1 MSDYVQP
8 INLFLSTLAF
18 MLIAQWYVIPALNR
32 MNQKDALQPLLLLH
46 SFRHIGLMFLAIG
59 AVKYELP
66 TAFAVPAALGDL
78 TASLLAF
85 LALISIRLRW
95 SWAIFIV
102 WIFNI
107 EGTLDLFN
115 AVFLG
120 IVSDAWNGMGA
131 TFWIP
136 SVIVP
141 ALLVT
146 HYIVFLILLRPAN
159 NQDLEEAQGSDET
172 FS

>member
-1 MSDYVQP
+1 MSNYIQP
-8 INLFLSTLAF
+8 VNLFLSTLSF
-18 MLIAQWYVIPALNR
+18 MLIAQWYVIPTLNR
-32 MNQKDALQPLLLLH
+32 MTKKEALQPLLLLH

-66 TAFAVPAALGDL
+66 TTFSVPAGLGDL

-85 LALISIRLRW
+85 LGLAFIRFNW
-95 SWAIFIV
+95 SFAIPIV
-102 WIFNI
+102 WLFNI

-115 AVFLG
+115 AVFRG
-120 IVSDAWNGMGA
+120 VINNAWNGMGA

-136 SVIVP
+136 SIIVP

-146 HYIVFLILLRPAN
+146 HYIVFLILLRPII
-159 NQDLEEAQGSDET
+159 DRPSDKAGGT
-172 FS
+172 KA

>member
-1 MSDYVQP
+1 MSDYIQP
-8 INLFLSTLAF
+8 INLFLSTLSF
-18 MLIAQWYVIPALNR
+18 MLIAQWYVIPALKGMTR
-32 MNQKDALQPLLLLH
+32 EEALQPLLLLH

-66 TAFAVPAALGDL
+66 TTFSVPASLGDL

-85 LALISIRLRW
+85 LALVLIRLRW
-95 SWAIFIV
+95 SFAMPIV
-102 WIFNI
+102 WLFNI

-115 AVFLG
+115 AVFRG
-120 IVSDAWNGMGA
+120 VINDAWNGMGA

-159 NQDLEEAQGSDET
+159 NKELENIS
-172 FS
+172 

>member
-1 MSDYVQP
+1 MINDYIQP
-8 INLFLSTLAF
+8 INLFFSTLAF

-32 MNQKDALQPLLLLH
+32 MSKKDALQPLLLLH

-66 TAFAVPAALGDL
+66 HAFAVPAAFGDL

-85 LALISIRLRW
+85 LALAFIRLNW
-95 SWAIFIV
+95 KPAILLV

-120 IVSDAWNGMGA
+120 IIHNAWDGMGA

-146 HYIVFLILLRPAN
+146 HYIVFILLLRPADN
-159 NQDLEEAQGSDET
+159 KDCKTISN
-172 FS
+172 

>member
-1 MSDYVQP
+1 MSDYIQP
-8 INLFLSTLAF
+8 TNLFLSTLAF
-18 MLIAQWYVIPALNR
+18 MLIAQWYVIPALKR
-32 MNQKDALQPLLLLH
+32 MPRAEALQPLLLLH

-66 TAFAVPAALGDL
+66 TAFSVPAALGDL
-78 TASLLAF
+78 IASLLAF
-85 LALISIRLRW
+85 LALAFIRLNW
-95 SWAIFIV
+95 KPAILIV

-115 AVFLG
+115 AVFRG
-120 IVSDAWNGMGA
+120 IINDAWNGMGA

-159 NQDLEEAQGSDET
+159 NKTSKKAIARL
-172 FS
+172 

>member
-1 MSDYVQP
+1 MSDYIQP
-8 INLFLSTLAF
+8 VNLFLSTLAF

-32 MNQKDALQPLLLLH
+32 MTRYEALQPLLLLH

-66 TAFAVPAALGDL
+66 NAFAVPAALGDL
-78 TASLLAF
+78 IASLLAF
-85 LALISIRLRW
+85 LALLLIRLRW
-95 SWAIFIV
+95 QPAILFV

-115 AVFLG
+115 AISQG
-120 IVSDAWNGMGA
+120 IIHDAWNGMGA

-146 HYIVFLILLRPAN
+146 HYIIFLILLRSNKKQEIEDAS
-159 NQDLEEAQGSDET
+159 QGK
-172 FS
+172 

>member
-1 MSDYVQP
+1 MNDYVQP

-18 MLIAQWYVIPALNR
+18 SLIAKWYIIPALNK
-32 MNQKDALQPLLLLH
+32 MQKEEALQPLLLLH
-46 SFRHIGLMFLAIG
+46 SFRHIGLMFVAIG

-66 TAFAVPAALGDL
+66 MGFAQPAAWGDL

-85 LALISIRLRW
+85 LALAFIRLNW
-95 SWAIFIV
+95 KGSILIV
-102 WIFNI
+102 WLFNI

-115 AVFLG
+115 AVIRG
-120 IVSDAWNGMGA
+120 IINEAWNGMGA

-146 HYIVFLILLRPAN
+146 HYIIFVILLCSA
-159 NQDLEEAQGSDET
+159 
-172 FS
+172 

>member
-1 MSDYVQP
+1 MSNYIQP
-8 INLFLSTLAF
+8 INLFLSTLSF
-18 MLIAQWYVIPALNR
+18 MLIAQWYVIPALKR
-32 MNQKDALQPLLLLH
+32 MTREEALQPLLLLH

-66 TAFAVPAALGDL
+66 TAFSVPAGLGDL

-85 LALISIRLRW
+85 LALVLIRLRW
-95 SWAIFIV
+95 SFAMPVV
-102 WIFNI
+102 WLFNI

-115 AVFLG
+115 AVFRG
-120 IVSDAWNGMGA
+120 VINDAWNGMGA

-159 NQDLEEAQGSDET
+159 NKELENIS
-172 FS
+172 

>member
-1 MSDYVQP
+1 MSNYIQP
-8 INLFLSTLAF
+8 VNLFLSTLSF
-18 MLIAQWYVIPALNR
+18 MLIAQWYVIPVLNR
-32 MNQKDALQPLLLLH
+32 MTKKEALQPLLLLH

-66 TAFAVPAALGDL
+66 TAFSVPAGLGDL

-85 LALISIRLRW
+85 WGLAFIRYNW
-95 SWAIFIV
+95 SFAIPIV
-102 WIFNI
+102 WLFNI
-107 EGTLDLFN
+107 EGTVDLFN
-115 AVFLG
+115 AVYRG
-120 IVSDAWNGMGA
+120 VMNDAWNGMGA

-146 HYIVFLILLRPAN
+146 HYMVFLMLLRPVN
-159 NQDLEEAQGSDET
+159 DNESEKS
-172 FS
+172 S

>member
-18 MLIAQWYVIPALNR
+18 MLIAQWYIIPTLNR
-32 MNQKDALQPLLLLH
+32 MTREEALQPLLLLH
-46 SFRHIGLMFLAIG
+46 SFRHIGLMFLAVG

-85 LALISIRLRW
+85 LALALIRLRW
-95 SWAIFIV
+95 TPAILIV
-102 WIFNI
+102 WLFNI
-107 EGTLDLFN
+107 EGTVDLFN
-115 AVFLG
+115 AVFQG
-120 IVSDAWNGMGA
+120 IMNNAWDGMGA

-146 HYIVFLILLRPAN
+146 HYIIFLILLRSTNKQHTEDA
-159 NQDLEEAQGSDET
+159 
-172 FS
+172 

>member
-1 MSDYVQP
+1 MSDYIQP
-8 INLFLSTLAF
+8 VNLFLSTLAF
-18 MLIAQWYVIPALNR
+18 MLIAQWYVIPALKR
-32 MNQKDALQPLLLLH
+32 MTREEALQPLLLLH

-66 TAFAVPAALGDL
+66 TAFAVPAAFGDL

-85 LALISIRLRW
+85 LALVFIRLHW
-95 SWAIFIV
+95 TPAILIV
-102 WIFNI
+102 WLFNI

-120 IVSDAWNGMGA
+120 IIHDAWDGMGA

-159 NQDLEEAQGSDET
+159 DKDLENI
-172 FS
+172 

>member
-1 MSDYVQP
+1 MSDYIQP
-8 INLFLSTLAF
+8 VNLFLSTLSF
-18 MLIAQWYVIPALNR
+18 ILIAQWYIIPALKG
-32 MNQKDALQPLLLLH
+32 MTKEEALQPLLLLH

-66 TAFAVPAALGDL
+66 TAFSVPAGFGDL
-78 TASLLAF
+78 IASLLAF
-85 LALISIRLRW
+85 LALVLIRLRW
-95 SWAIFIV
+95 SFAMPMV
-102 WIFNI
+102 WLFNI

-120 IVSDAWNGMGA
+120 VINDAWNGMGA

-159 NQDLEEAQGSDET
+159 NKESKYI
-172 FS
+172 S

>member
-1 MSDYVQP
+1 MSNYIQP
-8 INLFLSTLAF
+8 FNLFLSTLSF
-18 MLIAQWYVIPALNR
+18 VLIAQWYLIPALKR
-32 MNQKDALQPLLLLH
+32 MKREQALQPLLLLH

-66 TAFAVPAALGDL
+66 TAFSVPAAFGDL
-78 TASLLAF
+78 IASLLAF

-95 SWAIFIV
+95 SWAILIV

-115 AVFLG
+115 AVFRG
-120 IVSDAWNGMGA
+120 VINDAWNGMGA

-146 HYIVFLILLRPAN
+146 HYIVFLILLRPASSK
-159 NQDLEEAQGSDET
+159 DLERIS
-172 FS
+172 

>member
-1 MSDYVQP
+1 MSDYIQP
-8 INLFLSTLAF
+8 INLFLSTVTF
-18 MLIAQWYVIPALNR
+18 FLIAQWYVIPVLKR
-32 MNQKDALQPLLLLH
+32 MKKGEALQPLLLLH

-66 TAFAVPAALGDL
+66 TAFSVPAGLGDL

-85 LALISIRLRW
+85 LALAFIRLRW
-95 SWAIFIV
+95 SLAMPMV
-102 WIFNI
+102 WLFNI

-115 AVFLG
+115 AVFRG
-120 IVSDAWNGMGA
+120 VINDAWNGMGA

-146 HYIVFLILLRPAN
+146 HYIVFLILLRPVN
-159 NQDLEEAQGSDET
+159 DQDSEKIS
-172 FS
+172 

>member
-18 MLIAQWYVIPALNR
+18 MLIAHWYVIPALNR
-32 MNQKDALQPLLLLH
+32 MTREAALQPLLLLH
-46 SFRHIGLMFLAIG
+46 SFRHIGLMFLAVG

-66 TAFAVPAALGDL
+66 TAFAVPAAWGDL

-85 LALISIRLRW
+85 LALAFIRLGW
-95 SWAIFIV
+95 SPAILIV
-102 WIFNI
+102 WLFNL

-115 AVFLG
+115 AVFRG
-120 IVSDAWNGMGA
+120 IVHNAWDGMGA

-146 HYIVFLILLRPAN
+146 HHIIFLILLRPN
-159 NQDLEEAQGSDET
+159 KNQDSKDI
-172 FS
+172 S

>member
-1 MSDYVQP
+1 MSNYIQP
-8 INLFLSTLAF
+8 FNLFLSTLSF
-18 MLIAQWYVIPALNR
+18 VLIAQWYLIPALKR
-32 MNQKDALQPLLLLH
+32 MKREQALQPLLLLH

-66 TAFAVPAALGDL
+66 TAFSVPAAFGDL
-78 TASLLAF
+78 IASLLAF

-95 SWAIFIV
+95 SWAILIV

-115 AVFLG
+115 AVFRG
-120 IVSDAWNGMGA
+120 VINDAWNAMGA

-146 HYIVFLILLRPAN
+146 HYIVFLILLRPASSK
-159 NQDLEEAQGSDET
+159 DLERIS
-172 FS
+172 

>member
-1 MSDYVQP
+1 
-8 INLFLSTLAF
+8 
-18 MLIAQWYVIPALNR
+18 
-32 MNQKDALQPLLLLH
+32 
-46 SFRHIGLMFLAIG
+46 
-59 AVKYELP
+59 
-66 TAFAVPAALGDL
+66 
-78 TASLLAF
+78 LLAF
-85 LALISIRLRW
+85 LALAFIRLNW
-95 SWAIFIV
+95 KPAILIV

-115 AVFLG
+115 AVFRG
-120 IVSDAWNGMGA
+120 IINDAWNGMGA

-159 NQDLEEAQGSDET
+159 NKTSKKAIARL
-172 FS
+172 

>member
-18 MLIAQWYVIPALNR
+18 MLIAQWYVIPALAR
-32 MNQKDALQPLLLLH
+32 MTKEEALQPLLLLH

-85 LALISIRLRW
+85 LALAFIRLHW
-95 SWAIFIV
+95 TPAIFIV
-102 WIFNI
+102 WLFNI

-115 AVFLG
+115 AVYRG
-120 IVSDAWNGMGA
+120 VINDAWDGMGA

-146 HYIVFLILLRPAN
+146 HYIVFLILLRPAPREN
-159 NQDLEEAQGSDET
+159 LDKPGQASLG
-172 FS
+172 

>member
-1 MSDYVQP
+1 MSDYIQP
-8 INLFLSTLAF
+8 INLSLSTLAF
-18 MLIAQWYVIPALNR
+18 MLIAHWYIIPALNR
-32 MNQKDALQPLLLLH
+32 MTRNEALQPLLLLH

-66 TAFAVPAALGDL
+66 TAFAMPAALGDL

-85 LALISIRLRW
+85 LALALIRLRW
-95 SWAIFIV
+95 TSAIFVV
-102 WIFNI
+102 WLFNI

-115 AVFLG
+115 AVMRG
-120 IVSDAWNGMGA
+120 IINDAWNGMGA

-146 HYIVFLILLRPAN
+146 HYIIFLILVRPAKH
-159 NQDLEEAQGSDET
+159 QET
-172 FS
+172 

>member
-18 MLIAQWYVIPALNR
+18 MLIAHWYVIPALNR
-32 MNQKDALQPLLLLH
+32 MTREEALQPLLLLH

-85 LALISIRLRW
+85 LALASIRLGW
-95 SWAIFIV
+95 SSAILIV
-102 WIFNI
+102 WLFNL

-115 AVFLG
+115 AVFQG
-120 IVSDAWNGMGA
+120 IIHNAWDGMGA

-136 SVIVP
+136 SIIVP

-146 HYIVFLILLRPAN
+146 HYIVFLLLLRPAN
-159 NQDLEEAQGSDET
+159 NQDLEDIL
-172 FS
+172 

>member
-1 MSDYVQP
+1 MSDYIQP
-8 INLFLSTLAF
+8 VNLFLSTLAF
-18 MLIAQWYVIPALNR
+18 MLIAQWYVIPTLTGMTR
-32 MNQKDALQPLLLLH
+32 EKALQPLLLLH

-66 TAFAVPAALGDL
+66 TAFSVPAAFGDL

-85 LALISIRLRW
+85 LALVFLRLDW
-95 SWAIFIV
+95 KPAILLV
-102 WIFNI
+102 WVFNI

-115 AVFLG
+115 AVFQG
-120 IVSDAWNGMGA
+120 ITYDAWDGMGA

-136 SVIVP
+136 SIIVP

-146 HYIVFLILLRPAN
+146 HYIVFLLLLRPAN
-159 NQDLEEAQGSDET
+159 N
-172 FS
+172 

>member
-8 INLFLSTLAF
+8 INLFLSTFAF
-18 MLIAQWYVIPALNR
+18 MLIAQWYVIPALKEMTR
-32 MNQKDALQPLLLLH
+32 EEALQPLLLLH
-46 SFRHIGLMFLAIG
+46 SFRHIGLMFLATG

-85 LALISIRLRW
+85 LALISIRLNW
-95 SWAIFIV
+95 KPAIFLV
-102 WIFNI
+102 WVFNI

-115 AVFLG
+115 AVFRG

-146 HYIVFLILLRPAN
+146 HYMIFLILLRPAN
-159 NQDLEEAQGSDET
+159 DKELEDIS
-172 FS
+172 